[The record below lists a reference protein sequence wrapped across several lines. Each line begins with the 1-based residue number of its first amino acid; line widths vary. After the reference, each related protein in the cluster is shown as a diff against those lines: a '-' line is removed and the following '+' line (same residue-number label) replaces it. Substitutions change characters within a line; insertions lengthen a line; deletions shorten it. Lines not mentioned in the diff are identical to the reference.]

1 MVLDRVTTKAALAL
15 VWLLGGACSA
25 YSQTNCN
32 EQALNAAVQDVKKA
46 QADMAK
52 MDRNSPA
59 YAAMFSDK
67 LLDVHT
73 SGWMYDKT
81 ESLAV
86 GKNLS
91 QMAGKT
97 KVIKSERAEEKTIAV
112 NCDTVIET
120 SMNMTY
126 YEVPNPQDLARAAGT
141 NTFDPAAMEKA
152 AHSQV
157 PRGPG
162 EAPSLNPFRTRSVRV
177 WARINGHWQ
186 IAATVGTTV
195 RERTVPGRL

>member
-1 MVLDRVTTKAALAL
+1 MVSDHVTTRAVLAA
-15 VWLLGGACSA
+15 VFLLGGACSA
-25 YSQTNCN
+25 YSQTCT
-32 EQALNAAVQDVKKA
+32 EQALNSAVQEVKKA
-46 QADMAK
+46 EADMAK

-59 YAAMFSDK
+59 YAAMLSDK
-67 LLDVHT
+67 LVDVHT
-73 SGWMYDKT
+73 SGWMYDKA
-81 ESLAV
+81 ESLEV

-91 QMAGKT
+91 RIAGKA
-97 KVIKSERAEEKTIAV
+97 KVVKSERAEEKTIAV

-126 YEVPNPQDLARAAGT
+126 YEVPNPQDLARANGT
-141 NTFDPAAMEKA
+141 NTFDPAAMDKA
-152 AHSQV
+152 AHAQV

-162 EAPSLNPFRTRSVRV
+162 EAASLNPFRTRSVRV
-177 WARINGHWQ
+177 WARINGRWQ